1 MAGGAAMA
9 ILNLWES
16 CLASCKLPFALAE
29 VCSLMMEHDG
39 TRDLLCPAKSLA
51 SMAMGRDKVTPFF

>member
-29 VCSLMMEHDG
+29 VCSLMMELETSYVQRNHWLRWQWG
-39 TRDLLCPAKSLA
+39 ETR
-51 SMAMGRDKVTPFF
+51 